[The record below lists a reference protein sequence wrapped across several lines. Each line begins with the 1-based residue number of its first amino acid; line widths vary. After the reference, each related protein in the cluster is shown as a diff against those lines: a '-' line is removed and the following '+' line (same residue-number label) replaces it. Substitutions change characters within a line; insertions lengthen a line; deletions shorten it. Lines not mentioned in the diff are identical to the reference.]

1 MEQFRALTP
10 FITLF
15 LAVGLAVIGWFIREL
30 IRDSREN
37 FANLRSDLSAR
48 LDKMEADIDKL
59 EGKVEMDIKTIE
71 ASRALDQKW
80 AYENF
85 IEKELYFRTIGEIKG
100 LISKIFEEIKEVN
113 RQVNQQIGAARKGQ
127 GNG

>member
-1 MEQFRALTP
+1 MDLFHTLTP
-10 FITLF
+10 FITLG
-15 LAVGLAVIGWFIREL
+15 LTVGMGAIGWFVRQL
-30 IRDSREN
+30 INDSREN
-37 FANLRSDLSAR
+37 FADLKKDLGTR
-48 LDKMEADIDKL
+48 IDKVESDIDRL

-71 ASRALDQKW
+71 AGRALDQKW
-80 AYENF
+80 VYENF

-113 RQVNQQIGAARKGQ
+113 RQVNQQIGANRKGP

>member
-1 MEQFRALTP
+1 MELFRALTP

-15 LAVGLAVIGWFIREL
+15 LAIGLAIIGWFIREL

-37 FANLRSDLSAR
+37 FASLRSDLGAR

-80 AYENF
+80 VYENF

-100 LISKIFEEIKEVN
+100 LISKIFEEIKELN

>member
-15 LAVGLAVIGWFIREL
+15 LAVGLAIIGWFIREL

-37 FANLRSDLSAR
+37 FANLRSDLGAR

-80 AYENF
+80 VYENF
-85 IEKELYFRTIGEIKG
+85 IEKELYFRTVGEIKG

-127 GNG
+127 SNG

>member
-1 MEQFRALTP
+1 MELFRALTP

-15 LAVGLAVIGWFIREL
+15 LAIGLAIIGWFIREL

-37 FANLRSDLSAR
+37 FASLRSDIGAR

-80 AYENF
+80 VYENF

-100 LISKIFEEIKEVN
+100 LISKIFEEIKELN